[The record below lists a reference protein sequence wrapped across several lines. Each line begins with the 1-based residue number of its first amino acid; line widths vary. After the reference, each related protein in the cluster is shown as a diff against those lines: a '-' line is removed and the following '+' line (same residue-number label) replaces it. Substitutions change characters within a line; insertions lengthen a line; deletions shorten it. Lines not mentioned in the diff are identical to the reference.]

1 MATARKEPGEVGAR
15 SHYPLGVPISALTDL
30 RITLIPMSLEV
41 LSRVLKALA
50 VHDDI
55 SPSLLRR
62 IYENAKSA
70 KDNTVLLALA
80 LRNDVPADMHVSL
93 LALKS
98 PSVTAA
104 RLRHMDPGSLHTLA
118 CSPMG
123 KKIYAALAQ
132 CTNLHLDTVTLL
144 LDKGNALV
152 CGKILVNASLNHDL
166 RQRALT
172 LYVQRSVNLKGKA
185 LRHAA
190 QIILSFPE
198 YTETLFKALGR
209 ADPLYTSSLSQLMRP
224 SLPWDSKAGNQALVD
239 LVYTFSVALVTGS
252 TETPSLQTQNSI
264 MFAPNPCW
272 VPAAP
277 LPTRWHGAG
286 EPSVIYVRHALA
298 NVSKL
303 VLMGVLRSVPRR
315 NVTAC
320 LESSL
325 AFLLDD
331 GNKVLLTS
339 QERTHTIGRLA
350 DILASLR
357 PPVAKPVTSIT
368 TLALT
373 AKSSIE
379 LDMLSLQIKEYTN
392 PMDVLAVLS
401 SPHYRHSSSLM
412 AALTT
417 TGINNVTWSYVKK
430 GLEYRSPVSPQVLAT
445 MCVARSFFTPAVA
458 QVSVSY
464 IDSLL
469 SFHADPVATLGAVL
483 KILKSDATPAV
494 VALVNSRYF
503 DSSFTHDVPLMDLPA
518 KIPLSA
524 LSVLLADLEDPEYQ
538 TVPWDV
544 VSLTSTF
551 SKVSLKEAL
560 ASGKLLG

>member
-1 MATARKEPGEVGAR
+1 
-15 SHYPLGVPISALTDL
+15 
-30 RITLIPMSLEV
+30 MSLEV

-50 VHDDI
+50 AHADI

-70 KDNTVLLALA
+70 RDTPVLLTLA
-80 LRNDVPADMHVSL
+80 LRSDVPADMHASL

-104 RLRHMDPGSLHTLA
+104 RLRHMDPESLHTLA

-132 CTNLHLDTVTLL
+132 CTNLRPDTVTLL

-152 CGKILVNASLNHDL
+152 WGKMLVNTSLNHDL
-166 RQRALT
+166 RQKALG
-172 LYVQRSVNLKGKA
+172 LYVQRSVNLKGRP
-185 LRHAA
+185 LGCAA
-190 QIILSFPE
+190 EIILSFPE

-209 ADPLYTSSLSQLMRP
+209 ADPLYTSRLSLLLLP
-224 SLPWDSKAGNQALVD
+224 YLPWDSKAGNQALVD
-239 LVYTFSVALVTGS
+239 LVHTFAAALVTGS
-252 TETPSLQTQNSI
+252 TETPSPRTQNSI
-264 MFAPNPCW
+264 MFAPDPW
-272 VPAAP
+272 LLTIP
-277 LPTRWHGAG
+277 LPTRWHEAG

-303 VLMGVLRSVPRR
+303 VLMGVLRSVSRR
-315 NVTAC
+315 SVTAC

-357 PPVAKPVTSIT
+357 PPIAKPVTSVT
-368 TLALT
+368 TIALA
-373 AKSSIE
+373 ARSGIE
-379 LDMLSLQIKEYTN
+379 LDMLSLRIKEYTN

-412 AALTT
+412 TALTT
-417 TGINNVTWSYVKK
+417 IGINNVTWSYVKK
-430 GLEYRSPVSPQVLAT
+430 ALEYRSPVSPEVLAT
-445 MCVARSFFTPAVA
+445 MCVARSFFTPALS

-464 IDSLL
+464 IDNLL
-469 SFHADPVATLGAVL
+469 SFHVDPVATLGAVL

-518 KIPLSA
+518 KIPLSV
-524 LSVLLADLEDPEYQ
+524 LSVLLADLEDPDSQ

-544 VSLTSTF
+544 LSLASTF